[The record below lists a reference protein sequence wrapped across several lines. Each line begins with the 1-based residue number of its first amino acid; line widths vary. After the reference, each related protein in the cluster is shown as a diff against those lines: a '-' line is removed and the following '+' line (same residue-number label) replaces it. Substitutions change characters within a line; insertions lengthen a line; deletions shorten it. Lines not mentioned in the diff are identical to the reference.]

1 MLDLE
6 QRLTSHY
13 ADVATAPSLHRGSS
27 MAPRFAFAGLMMALV
42 AGGAYLGGIGSS
54 GDDVIAGPAPDA
66 EVEAGPIDPEL
77 LRLLERAPYNEDGG
91 FTYQDLEVARRGEIE
106 EIVNAGGETVSIP
119 LALTWGP
126 PEASEITSLRQYP
139 TAYEEAF
146 GYGFGDIDRVL
157 NIGFAGSLST
167 NTFVVI
173 DGDASAALD
182 RARAPAWAAQ
192 DVRTQEGPFDIRDW
206 GDMAEVPTVTPR
218 PSSDVRPLGQAG
230 QLTAFDDNVTL
241 QSASRELLDSVLDTT
256 NGAPTLADQEQLMKG
271 LERLDYDNSLGVF
284 VNIAP
289 DGYFNT
295 SFGEG
300 ETLTGPTLWIVET
313 GLDGSSRVVLG
324 FLAETDVASVEADL
338 QALIDPTVDV
348 SQFGTRER
356 APMAITII
364 RSDEFVVIDF
374 TPNDPTA
381 RFGPNWEVLQFIRDL
396 LFENPEVLS

>member
-6 QRLTSHY
+6 ERLTRHY
-13 ADVATAPSLHRGSS
+13 TDVATAPSLHRASS
-27 MAPRFAFAGLMMALV
+27 QAPRFVFAGLVLALI
-42 AGGAYLGGIGSS
+42 AGAAYVSGLGNSTEDI
-54 GDDVIAGPAPDA
+54 IAGPASDA
-66 EVEAGPIDPEL
+66 ELEAGPIDPEL

-91 FTYQDLEVARRGEIE
+91 FTYQDFEVARRGEME
-106 EIVNAGGETVSIP
+106 EIVNAGGETINNPVAS
-119 LALTWGP
+119 TWAP
-126 PEASEITSLRQYP
+126 DSAAEIISLRQFP
-139 TAYEEAF
+139 TAYAEAF
-146 GYGFGDIDRVL
+146 GYGFDDVDRVL
-157 NIGFAGSLST
+157 SIGFSGSLST

-182 RARAPAWAAQ
+182 RATAPAWAAQ

-206 GDMAEVPTVTPR
+206 GDMAEVPAVTPR

-241 QSASRELLDSVLDTT
+241 QSASRELLDSVLDTA
-256 NGAPTLADQEQLMKG
+256 NGAPTLADQEQLMNG
-271 LERLDYDNSLGVF
+271 LERVDYDNSLGMF

-324 FLAETDVASVEADL
+324 FLPGTDVASVEAGL
-338 QALIDPTVDV
+338 RALIDPTADV
-348 SQFGTRER
+348 SQFGTSAR
-356 APMAITII
+356 APMATTIT

-381 RFGPNWEVLQFIRDL
+381 RFGPNEEVLQFISDL